1 MRRWGGTGEAV
12 RGGSV
17 TCGFVWVGSWQ
28 MAVVARWQFQ
38 NLDSGEVVSSEDLSL
53 MDPAQRR
60 RGEA

>member
-1 MRRWGGTGEAV
+1 
-12 RGGSV
+12 
-17 TCGFVWVGSWQ
+17 

-53 MDPAQRR
+53 MNPAQRR